1 VPQPPDVDAA
11 TPRRITHREF
21 AAVLKVSDRACKMFA
36 REDGAPHSSAGWQW
50 PDCMHWY
57 VRREV
62 RRSRPQAP
70 SDLTEAKLRQEIAA
84 AETAELKLAE
94 LRGELMTVTE
104 FEAALTEALY
114 RVSARLDN
122 LAMRAAPMVLGL
134 KSKAEAL
141 RILESL
147 VDEARAELSRGDDLP
162 DEDDEPEE
170 EAA

>member
-1 VPQPPDVDAA
+1 MTRQRVEPGYYPTAQLAKLLGV
-11 TPRRITHREF
+11 
-21 AAVLKVSDRACKMFA
+21 DRATVTAMT
-36 REDGAPHSSAGWQW
+36 REEGAPYFANEGGWLL
-50 PDCMHWY
+50 PNAIHWY
-57 VRREV
+57 VRREKK
-62 RRSRPQAP
+62 RGRPGPPA
-70 SDLTEAKLRQEIAA
+70 DLTEAKLRQEIAA

-104 FEAALTEALY
+104 FEQALTEALY